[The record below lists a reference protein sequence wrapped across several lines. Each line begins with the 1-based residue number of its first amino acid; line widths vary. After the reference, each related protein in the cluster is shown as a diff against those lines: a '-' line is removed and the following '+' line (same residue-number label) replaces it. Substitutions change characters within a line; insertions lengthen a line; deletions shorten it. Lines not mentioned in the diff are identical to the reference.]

1 MRNVIASMLLF
12 VSAGAVIA
20 SEDVPPLAQC
30 GSIASEIE
38 TLADR
43 VRLNW
48 ESHRIQ
54 NARAFGDML
63 NNARTFAL
71 NAGPSALTVL
81 EESYESWLDMQ
92 SDGTI
97 VNCPV
102 EEDCDSSE
110 LARELYSQ
118 AWNLRLACN
127 ADFSG
132 GQQ

>member
-1 MRNVIASMLLF
+1 MLL
-12 VSAGAVIA
+12 VMSAGMVGAT
-20 SEDVPPLAQC
+20 EDVSPLDQC
-30 GSIASEIE
+30 GSIATEIE

-48 ESHRIQ
+48 QSHQILNAREFEDILT
-54 NARAFGDML
+54 NARA
-63 NNARTFAL
+63 FAL
-71 NAGPSALTVL
+71 NAGPSTLTVL
-81 EESYESWLDMQ
+81 EENYGSWLDMQ
-92 SDGTI
+92 SAGTI
-97 VNCPV
+97 SNCSTD
-102 EEDCDSSE
+102 EDCDSAE